1 MTNAYTKDTQVYMKA
16 NFTLQFTTKIER
28 ALYKQLAKRQGKS
41 LGLLV
46 RELLGREYDASVSRQ
61 GSVPR

>member
-1 MTNAYTKDTQVYMKA
+1 MYMKA